1 MSILNS
7 LLNLIILGNIKI
19 CSLNIF
25 KKKFAISSKRLYNSI
40 SYFFRGVYF
49 YMENNTIRI
58 EGTVE
63 EVLFQNTT
71 NGFVVLDLSTENDL
85 ITVVGELG
93 EIKDGEKLIV
103 DGTYSTHSKF
113 GTQFK
118 ATYCE
123 RKLPDTS
130 ESIEKYLASGIIK
143 GIGVSTAKRIV
154 NIFGDNTFNII
165 ENEPERLLEIKGIT
179 KNKALKISKE
189 FRHIFNL
196 KMVVQYLM
204 KFGLSSSVAM
214 KSFRKWDFQTL
225 EKIKD
230 NPYILCSEGIN
241 VPFNS
246 VEPIAQD
253 CGIEHNSYKR
263 ILAGFEYVLMLANL
277 DGHTCLPL
285 NIFTRLSCSRLSINN
300 EDFQK
305 SLLKAIDN
313 NSIYIYTDTFGKD
326 YVYSKQYYNAE
337 TYIAKK
343 ISNMIT
349 SHVSKNTDYTQ
360 LIEYIEEHSNIIYGK
375 EQKRAINMAL
385 NSPFMILTGGPGTG
399 KTTTLKAMITI
410 FETQRLKIKI
420 TAPTGRA
427 AKRISEVTGYDT
439 LTIHRLLEVTF
450 DSDGNQTFA
459 HNEDNPLNCNVLI
472 VDETSMVDSLLMEN
486 LLRAVRNSC
495 KIILVGDSN
504 QLPSVSAGNILKD
517 LISSNQLDV
526 VVLDEIFRQA
536 QESAIIMNAHKI
548 LGGNYPN
555 VLQKDS
561 DFFFLQR
568 LTPISA
574 QDTIIELWKDRLP
587 KAYKYNPIE
596 DIQILTSSKK
606 GNLGTVNLNK
616 LMQEAINPHVKGK
629 KEFKNLNYTFR
640 VGDKVMQIKNNYNVI
655 WQKDGYSG
663 SGIFNG
669 DIGIIED
676 ISSNTI
682 TINFDGRIV
691 IYESELV
698 DQLELAYSI
707 TIHKSQGSEFDVVIM
722 PMLNN
727 FNMLSYRNLLYTGVT
742 RAKKLLVIVGSVKE
756 LYRMVDNNRQIL
768 RHTCLKDMITNEI
781 SKDE

>member
-1 MSILNS
+1 
-7 LLNLIILGNIKI
+7 
-19 CSLNIF
+19 
-25 KKKFAISSKRLYNSI
+25 
-40 SYFFRGVYF
+40 
-49 YMENNTIRI
+49 MENNTIRI

-63 EVLFQNTT
+63 EVLYLNST
-71 NGFVVLDLSTENDL
+71 NGYIVLDLSTENDL

-93 EIKDGEKLIV
+93 EIKEGERLIV
-103 DGTYSTHSKF
+103 DGMYSTHSKF

-143 GIGVSTAKRIV
+143 GIGVSTAKKIV
-154 NIFGDNTFNII
+154 DTFGDNTFNII

-196 KMVVQYLM
+196 RMVVEYLM
-204 KFGLSSSVAM
+204 KFGLNSSIAM
-214 KSFRKWDFQTL
+214 KTFRKWSFQTL
-225 EKIKD
+225 ERIKD

-246 VEPIAQD
+246 VEPIAKD
-253 CGIEHNSYKR
+253 CGIEHNSHKR
-263 ILAGFEYVLMLANL
+263 ILAGFDYVLMLANL

-285 NIFTRLSCSRLSINN
+285 NMFTRLSCNRLAINN
-300 EDFQK
+300 EDFNK
-305 SLLKAIDN
+305 SLLKAIEDKN
-313 NSIYIYTDTFGKD
+313 VYIYTDILKKE
-326 YVYSKQYYNAE
+326 YIYSKQYYNAE
-337 TYIAKK
+337 KFIAKK
-343 ISNMIT
+343 ISNMVMSST
-349 SHVSKNTDYTQ
+349 SKNLDYSSV
-360 LIEYIEEHSNIIYGK
+360 IECIEEHSNITYGK
-375 EQKRAINMAL
+375 EQKKAINMAL
-385 NSPFMILTGGPGTG
+385 NSNFMILTGGPGTG

-410 FETQRLKIKI
+410 FETQNLKIKI

-450 DSDGNQTFA
+450 DADGNQTFV
-459 HNEDNPLNCNVLI
+459 HNQDNPLNCNVLI

-486 LLRAVRNSC
+486 LLKAIKNSC

-517 LISSNQLDV
+517 LISSNKLDV

-536 QESAIIMNAHKI
+536 QASAIIMNAHKI
-548 LGGNYPN
+548 LGGKYPN
-555 VLQKDS
+555 ILQKDS

-568 LTPISA
+568 LAPVSA

-587 KAYKYNPIE
+587 RAYNYNSIE
-596 DIQILTSSKK
+596 DIQVLTPSKK

-616 LMQEAINPHVKGK
+616 LMQEAINPHIKGK
-629 KEFKNLNYTFR
+629 KEIKNLNYTFR
-640 VGDKVMQIKNNYNVI
+640 TGDKVMQIKNNYNVT
-655 WQKDGYSG
+655 WHKDGYSG

-676 ISSNTI
+676 ISSDTL
-682 TINFDGRIV
+682 TINFDGRMV
-691 IYESELV
+691 VYESELV

-756 LYRMVDNNRQIL
+756 LYKMVDNNRRIL
-768 RHTCLKDMITNEI
+768 RHTCLKDMIINEFK
-781 SKDE
+781 KD